1 MPNEQEIPKEESSID
16 SLFEDSIMGERD
28 IAISD
33 EQEIP
38 EEEFDIDLQYEEATW
53 IDLIKEVLNVL

>member
-1 MPNEQEIPKEESSID
+1 
-16 SLFEDSIMGERD
+16 MGERD

-38 EEEFDIDLQYEEATW
+38 EEEFDIDLQYEEAAW
-53 IDLIKEVLNVL
+53 IDLIKEVLNAL